1 MPNEAIPGRELFIG
15 LVGAVGTDLSKVSNL
30 LEEILLQY
38 AYLSFPIRLAE
49 LLGTIERYS
58 KSLRNTPA
66 DDYITSHMDAGD
78 RLRLETGRDDALAVL
93 ALSKVGE
100 ARTKSGI
107 ASARRAFILR
117 SLKHQ
122 DEINVLREIYG
133 DSFYV
138 VAAYAPRDLRR
149 SLLSQRISQSRGVS
163 PPEKFLAKA
172 EELMW
177 RDQTGSDRPYGQH
190 VSEAFHRADVFV
202 DASDSDLLRS
212 SLSRFVALVF
222 GDTLNTPLRSEYS
235 MFHAKAAALRS
246 SELGRQVG
254 ACIST
259 DEGDVVSLGTN
270 EVPHGGG
277 GLYWSGD
284 KPDVRQFQ
292 VGTDSND
299 AHKQILIQDTLA
311 RLKEAGWLRK
321 DLLSMSGEELAKAAT
336 TGEARVFSKESRIA
350 NLIEFGRAV
359 HAEMAALV
367 DAARRGVSVK
377 DCTMYVTT
385 FPCHLCARHIVAAGI
400 KQVVYI
406 EPYPKSLTT
415 ELYPDSITVEN
426 DAPNDQVVRFLP
438 FVGISPRQ
446 YLRLFEAS
454 KRKDSTTGKVLRLD
468 MSIAAPRFSAPEA
481 VYLEREKTHLRA
493 LLDELKRGEA

>member
-1 MPNEAIPGRELFIG
+1 
-15 LVGAVGTDLSKVSNL
+15 
-30 LEEILLQY
+30 
-38 AYLSFPIRLAE
+38 
-49 LLGTIERYS
+49 
-58 KSLRNTPA
+58 
-66 DDYITSHMDAGD
+66 
-78 RLRLETGRDDALAVL
+78 
-93 ALSKVGE
+93 
-100 ARTKSGI
+100 
-107 ASARRAFILR
+107 
-117 SLKHQ
+117 
-122 DEINVLREIYG
+122 
-133 DSFYV
+133 
-138 VAAYAPRDLRR
+138 
-149 SLLSQRISQSRGVS
+149 
-163 PPEKFLAKA
+163 
-172 EELMW
+172 
-177 RDQTGSDRPYGQH
+177 
-190 VSEAFHRADVFV
+190 
-202 DASDSDLLRS
+202 
-212 SLSRFVALVF
+212 
-222 GDTLNTPLRSEYS
+222 